1 MGEPEDRKWI
11 LFDGPVDAIWIENM
25 NTVLDDNKKVLFPLE
40 SMVVVMTDTT
50 HERGLLPTKRRNNSH
65 TVHCTTVERLLSKP
79 EYTARFRIPVQLCLM
94 SGEIIA
100 MSGVMSMMFEP
111 MDLLVASP
119 ATVSRCGMIY
129 MEPEKLG
136 WQPVLD
142 SWIRRLVHPY
152 MSIARNPMR
161 ISDEATQND
170 NVEKRPQHEAQHP
183 LQRRI

>member
-1 MGEPEDRKWI
+1 MLRSWHTNYEEMSNTARTTTYFICVPLCFFL
-11 LFDGPVDAIWIENM
+11 LFFLCVC
-25 NTVLDDNKKVLFPLE
+25 VLF
-40 SMVVVMTDTT
+40 
-50 HERGLLPTKRRNNSH
+50 
-65 TVHCTTVERLLSKP
+65 
-79 EYTARFRIPVQLCLM
+79 QLCLM

-142 SWIRRLVHPY
+142 SWIRR
-152 MSIARNPMR
+152 
-161 ISDEATQND
+161 
-170 NVEKRPQHEAQHP
+170 
-183 LQRRI
+183 

>member
-1 MGEPEDRKWI
+1 MLLERNRIDR
-11 LFDGPVDAIWIENM
+11 F
-25 NTVLDDNKKVLFPLE
+25 
-40 SMVVVMTDTT
+40 
-50 HERGLLPTKRRNNSH
+50 LL
-65 TVHCTTVERLLSKP
+65 
-79 EYTARFRIPVQLCLM
+79 RFLQLCLM

-142 SWIRRLVHPY
+142 SWLRR
-152 MSIARNPMR
+152 
-161 ISDEATQND
+161 
-170 NVEKRPQHEAQHP
+170 
-183 LQRRI
+183 

>member
-1 MGEPEDRKWI
+1 MDSVRWPCRRYLDREHEHRPGRQQEGDYSVGA
-11 LFDGPVDAIWIENM
+11 LRNRQDQHQTRTSSHVDQATQEQRYSIHRPRP
-25 NTVLDDNKKVLFPLE
+25 FPLE
-40 SMVVVMTDTT
+40 PKPYT
-50 HERGLLPTKRRNNSH
+50 L
-65 TVHCTTVERLLSKP
+65 ERLLSKP
-79 EYTARFRIPVQLCLM
+79 YNTVLVFVFRIQLCLM

-142 SWIRRLVHPY
+142 SWIRRLVYP
-152 MSIARNPMR
+152 SFVIV
-161 ISDEATQND
+161 DG
-170 NVEKRPQHEAQHP
+170 
-183 LQRRI
+183 LQ